1 MPVALIN
8 RRRYSPIRVLSKVHS
23 LDRSQLQRL

>member
-1 MPVALIN
+1 MPIAPIN
-8 RRRYSPIRVLSKVHS
+8 RHRYSPIQVLSKVHS